1 MLPRDAVQRPSAPAY
16 EATTHCTGIRS
27 NDPLLPMRAG
37 APCSPHAKQRP
48 LPRDG
53 ERTLIWGGTQRPS
66 GSVGVGVPWSRG
78 LHCSRCG
85 ARHRRRKGVLE
96 ALSRQPGE
104 FPISRQ
110 PAAPSLRGHGNSAP
124 GSRAAQVTPGSRP
137 AARWLADQHSTHSL
151 LCPRRFEPGARGPS
165 ATRPLRS
172 VGRSVARVAR
182 VARSP
187 AVRRT
192 PCRPRRRSPAVRRTP
207 VSPASPGRPAVRRT
221 PVSPASPG
229 RPRSV
234 ERPCRPRRP
243 VARGQSVTASAAV
256 RRSPRPLRSVGS
268 SAGEDQLTHAGRV
281 GLSAHRL
288 HDVSDDRPGGLDL
301 PVPESLRRRPGWPPT
316 RRPRPPPGPSRHRPA
331 AARASPQPPMA
342 RPRRRDAP
350 STCRAIASLSRP
362 RRPGRERRDLRR

>member
-1 MLPRDAVQRPSAPAY
+1 MRSNDPLHRQAKQRPSAPAG
-16 EATTHCTGIRS
+16 EATTSLPPDLKEGLAAPRCGAETLCPGIRS
-27 NDPLLPMRAG
+27 NDPLHRHTKQRPAAPPCEAG
-37 APCSPHAKQRP
+37 APLLPHAKQRP

-53 ERTLIWGGTQRPS
+53 ESGRSSGEGTQRPS

-78 LHCSRCG
+78 SCTAPRCG

-124 GSRAAQVTPGSRP
+124 G
-137 AARWLADQHSTHSL
+137 L
-151 LCPRRFEPGARGPS
+151 ARGAGHARVPARPPAGS
-165 ATRPLRS
+165 PTSIRRTACYVLDASSRGPAVRRPPRPLRS

-192 PCRPRRRSPAVRRTP
+192 PCRPRRPVARGPSNARVARVARS
-207 VSPASPGRPAVRRT
+207 PAVRRT

-234 ERPCRPRRP
+234 GHRVRCGP
-243 VARGQSVTASAAV
+243 SVTASPAV
-256 RRSPRPLRSVGS
+256 
-268 SAGEDQLTHAGRV
+268 
-281 GLSAHRL
+281 
-288 HDVSDDRPGGLDL
+288 
-301 PVPESLRRRPGWPPT
+301 
-316 RRPRPPPGPSRHRPA
+316 SR
-331 AARASPQPPMA
+331 
-342 RPRRRDAP
+342 
-350 STCRAIASLSRP
+350 
-362 RRPGRERRDLRR
+362 